1 VNLIAGD
8 LVDEREVILV
18 GKKRFVGRCG
28 KMILQDV

>member
-18 GKKRFVGRCG
+18 DEKGFVGRCG
-28 KMILQDV
+28 KMTLQEV